1 MTAKISRRE
10 LIQKSLFGFGA
21 LSLSVGF
28 TGCNDSSDQ
37 ETATLQVNFEH
48 GVASGDPLQD
58 RVILWTRLTP
68 SDSSARLQ
76 VTWEIALDQQ
86 FKQIIKTDKVTTAAA
101 QDFTVKVDAI
111 GLKPNQS
118 YFYRF
123 SFGDKISPIGQTKT
137 LPTSTSK
144 VSFAVCSCSNYPA
157 GYFYVYREMAKQ
169 DVDVVIH
176 LGDYIYEYGAD
187 GYAAEDAAKLGRT
200 LAADN
205 DKEII
210 KLDDYR
216 KRYAL
221 YRKDKDLQSLHHRH
235 PFIVIWDDHELANDA
250 WREGAENHT
259 EETANAKNEGKFSE
273 RKLAALQAYFEWMP
287 IRPVDNQHIKIYR
300 QFNFG
305 GLVNLMMLDT
315 RIIARDEQLEYG
327 KFINPMTGKLDAVA
341 FQAALFNSTRTIMG
355 ETQREW
361 LLGNKEKNIVGVIQ
375 SSNATW
381 DVLGQQIL
389 MTKMFVPAEL
399 LQALAEITAGNP
411 SLDTL
416 NKMNAQITEL
426 VKLKLRLIQGD
437 PTLTAQDKAR
447 VLTVAPYNLD
457 AWDGYFA
464 EREIVYGTLAQ
475 LKKKV
480 VVLAGDTHNAWSS
493 NLYSK
498 DGVFVG
504 VELATSSVS
513 SPGLEKYLNIP
524 LDQLQQFEFAFT
536 TLIDELNYCNLN
548 QRGYLIVQFDET
560 QVQSQWIYV
569 DSIKKPEYVIDK
581 SRGYQLS
588 LDNNLLPVKTGQQ
601 VA

>member
-21 LSLSVGF
+21 LSLSTGF

-37 ETATLQVNFEH
+37 ETAVLQVNFEH

-86 FKQIIKTDKVTTAAA
+86 FKQIIKTDKVTTTATY
-101 QDFTVKVDAI
+101 DFTVKVDAT
-111 GLKPNQS
+111 GLKPDQS

-123 SFGDKISPIGQTKT
+123 IFGDKVSPVGQTKT
-137 LPTSTSK
+137 LPSRATK
-144 VSFAVCSCSNYPA
+144 VSFAVCSCSYYPM
-157 GYFYVYREMAKQ
+157 GYFHVYREMAKQ
-169 DVDVVIH
+169 NVDVVIH

-187 GYAAEDAAKLGRT
+187 GYATDEAVRKLEV
-200 LAADN
+200 DN
-205 DKEII
+205 NTEII

-221 YRKDKDLQSLHHRH
+221 YRKDKDLQALHHRH

-250 WREGAENHT
+250 WRDGAENHT
-259 EETANAKNEGKFSE
+259 EETSEAKNEGKFLE

-287 IRPVDNQHIKIYR
+287 IRPVDDQHTKIYR
-300 QFNFG
+300 QFDFG

-315 RIIARDEQLEYG
+315 RIIARDKQLDYA
-327 KFINPMTGKLDAVA
+327 NYMTANGLDIAK
-341 FQAALFNSTRTIMG
+341 FQADLTNPARTLMG

-361 LLGNKEKNIVGVIQ
+361 LLGSKEKNIVGVLQ
-375 SSNATW
+375 SSTAIW

-389 MTKMFVPAEL
+389 MTKMLVPAEL
-399 LQALAEITAGNP
+399 LFALEEITSGHP
-411 SLDTL
+411 SDETL
-416 NKMNAQITEL
+416 EKMNAQITEL
-426 VKLKLRLIQGD
+426 ITLKFRLQKGD
-437 PTLTAQDKAR
+437 PTLTAQEKAR

-464 EREIVYGTLAQ
+464 EREIVYGALAQ

-498 DGVFVG
+498 DGAFVG

-513 SPGLEKYLNIP
+513 SPGLEKYLDIP
-524 LDQLQQFEFAFT
+524 LAQLQQFEFAFT

-548 QRGYLIVQFDET
+548 QRGYLVVQFDAA

-569 DSIKKPEYVIDK
+569 DSIKKPEYVIDQT
-581 SRGYQLS
+581 RGYQLS
-588 LDNNLLPVKTGQQ
+588 LDKNLLPVKTGQQ

>member
-21 LSLSVGF
+21 LSLSAGF

-68 SDSSARLQ
+68 SESSARLQ

-86 FKQIIKTDKVTTAAA
+86 FKQIIKTDKVTTTAS
-101 QDFTVKVDAI
+101 QDFTVKVDAT
-111 GLKPNQS
+111 GLKPDQS

-123 SFGDKISPIGQTKT
+123 IFGDKVSPVGQTKT
-137 LPTSTSK
+137 LPSSATK

-169 DVDVVIH
+169 NVDVVIH

-205 DKEII
+205 NKEII

-221 YRKDKDLQSLHHRH
+221 YRKDKDLQALHHRH

-250 WREGAENHT
+250 WREGAENHQ
-259 EETANAKNEGKFSE
+259 ANEGPFLD

-287 IRPVDNQHIKIYR
+287 IRPVDDQHTKIYR
-300 QFNFG
+300 QFDFG
-305 GLVNLMMLDT
+305 NLVQLTMLDT
-315 RIIARDEQLEYG
+315 RIIARDEQLDYANYMTANG
-327 KFINPMTGKLDAVA
+327 LDIAKFQADLANPARTLMGYTQRDWLIGKL
-341 FQAALFNSTRTIMG
+341 QQSTAN
-355 ETQREW
+355 W
-361 LLGNKEKNIVGVIQ
+361 N
-375 SSNATW
+375 
-381 DVLGQQIL
+381 VLGQQIL
-389 MTKMFVPAEL
+389 MTKMLVPAEL
-399 LQALAEITAGNP
+399 LLALAEITAGNP
-411 SLDTL
+411 SADTL

-426 VKLKLRLIQGD
+426 VTLKIRLQKGD
-437 PTLTAQDKAR
+437 PNLTAQEKAR

-464 EREIVYGTLAQ
+464 EREIVYAALAQ

-524 LDQLQQFEFAFT
+524 LAQLQQFEFAFT

-548 QRGYLIVQFDET
+548 QRGYLIVQFDAA

-581 SRGYQLS
+581 TRGYQLS
-588 LDNNLLPVKTGQQ
+588 LDKNLLPVKTGQQ

>member
-21 LSLSVGF
+21 LSLSAGF

-101 QDFTVKVDAI
+101 QDFTVKVDAT
-111 GLKPNQS
+111 GLKSNQS

-205 DKEII
+205 NKEII

-361 LLGNKEKNIVGVIQ
+361 LLGNKEKNIIGVIQ

-588 LDNNLLPVKTGQQ
+588 LDKNLLPVKTGQQ

>member
-21 LSLSVGF
+21 LSLSTGF
-28 TGCNDSSDQ
+28 TGCNDNSEQ

-86 FKQIIKTDKVTTAAA
+86 FKQIIKTDKVTTSAS

-111 GLKPNQS
+111 GLKPNQT

-123 SFGDKISPIGQTKT
+123 VFGDKISPVGQTKT

-169 DVDVVIH
+169 NVDVVIH

-187 GYAAEDAAKLGRT
+187 GYATEDAAKLGRT
-200 LAADN
+200 LPANN

-235 PFIVIWDDHELANDA
+235 PFSVIWDDHELANDT
-250 WREGAENHT
+250 WREGAENHQS
-259 EETANAKNEGKFSE
+259 NEGSFLD

-287 IRPVDNQHIKIYR
+287 IRPVDEQHTRIYR
-300 QFNFG
+300 QFDFG
-305 GLVNLMMLDT
+305 NLVQLTMLDT
-315 RIIARDEQLEYG
+315 RIIARDEQLDYA
-327 KFINPMTGKLDAVA
+327 NYMTATGLNIAK
-341 FQAALFNSTRTIMG
+341 FQADLTNPARTLMG
-355 ETQREW
+355 YTQRDW
-361 LLGNKEKNIVGVIQ
+361 LLGKLQQ
-375 SSNATW
+375 STATW
-381 DVLGQQIL
+381 NVLGQQIL
-389 MTKMFVPAEL
+389 MTKMLVPAEL
-399 LQALAEITAGNP
+399 LLSLAEITSGNP
-411 SLDTL
+411 TADTL
-416 NKMNAQITEL
+416 NKMNMQITEL
-426 VKLKLRLIQGD
+426 VTLKMRLKQGD
-437 PTLTAQDKAR
+437 PSLTDQEKAR
-447 VLTVAPYNLD
+447 VLSVAPYNLD

-464 EREIVYGTLAQ
+464 EREILYGTLAQ

-480 VVLAGDTHNAWSS
+480 VVLAGDTHNAWAS

-524 LDQLQQFEFAFT
+524 LAQLQQFEFAFT

-548 QRGYLIVQFDET
+548 QRGYLIVQFDEA
-560 QVQSQWIYV
+560 QVQSQWVYV
-569 DSIKKPEYVIDK
+569 DSIKKPEYSVDTA
-581 SRGYQLS
+581 RQHQLS
-588 LDNNLLPVKTGQQ
+588 LDVNLLPMKTAQQ

>member
-21 LSLSVGF
+21 LSLSAGF

-68 SDSSARLQ
+68 SESSARLQ

-86 FKQIIKTDKVTTAAA
+86 FKQIIKTDKVTTTAS
-101 QDFTVKVDAI
+101 QDFTVKVDAT
-111 GLKPNQS
+111 GLKPDQS

-123 SFGDKISPIGQTKT
+123 IFGDKVSPVGQTKT
-137 LPTSTSK
+137 LPSSATK

-169 DVDVVIH
+169 NVDVVIH

-205 DKEII
+205 NKEII

-221 YRKDKDLQSLHHRH
+221 YRKDKDLQALHHRH

-250 WREGAENHT
+250 WREGAENHQ
-259 EETANAKNEGKFSE
+259 ANEGPFLD

-287 IRPVDNQHIKIYR
+287 IRPVDDQHTKIYR
-300 QFNFG
+300 QFDFG
-305 GLVNLMMLDT
+305 NLVQLTMLDT
-315 RIIARDEQLEYG
+315 RIIARDEQLDYANYMTANG
-327 KFINPMTGKLDAVA
+327 LDIAKFQADLTNPARTLMGYTQRDWLIGKL
-341 FQAALFNSTRTIMG
+341 QQSTAN
-355 ETQREW
+355 W
-361 LLGNKEKNIVGVIQ
+361 N
-375 SSNATW
+375 
-381 DVLGQQIL
+381 VLGQQIL
-389 MTKMFVPAEL
+389 MTKMLVPAEL
-399 LQALAEITAGNP
+399 LLALAEITAGNP
-411 SLDTL
+411 STDTL

-426 VKLKLRLIQGD
+426 VKLKIRLLQGD
-437 PTLTAQDKAR
+437 PSLTAQEKAR

-464 EREIVYGTLAQ
+464 EREIVYAALAQ

-498 DGVFVG
+498 DGAFVG

-524 LDQLQQFEFAFT
+524 LAQLQQFEFAFT

-548 QRGYLIVQFDET
+548 QRGYLIVQFDAA

-569 DSIKKPEYVIDK
+569 DSIKKPEYLIDK
-581 SRGYQLS
+581 TRGYQLS
-588 LDNNLLPVKTGQQ
+588 LDKNLLPVKTGQQ

>member
-21 LSLSVGF
+21 LSLSAGF

-86 FKQIIKTDKVTTAAA
+86 FKQIIKIDKVTTAAA

-205 DKEII
+205 NKEII

-447 VLTVAPYNLD
+447 VLMVAPYNLD

-464 EREIVYGTLAQ
+464 EREILYGTLAQ

-569 DSIKKPEYVIDK
+569 DSIKKSEYVIDNT
-581 SRGYQLS
+581 RGYQLS
-588 LDNNLLPVKTGQQ
+588 LDKNLLPVKTGQQ